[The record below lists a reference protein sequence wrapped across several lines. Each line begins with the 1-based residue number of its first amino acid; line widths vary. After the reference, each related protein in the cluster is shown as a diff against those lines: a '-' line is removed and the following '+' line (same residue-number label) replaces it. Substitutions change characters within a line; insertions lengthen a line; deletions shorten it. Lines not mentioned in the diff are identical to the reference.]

1 MTADLAHL
9 RLSCPRQR
17 HFMTGCTPGGYSH
30 DPQFPG
36 HVASSLLTHPCMP
49 LSKQERAL
57 IDTAVDERLNVLNW
71 MMHERALVMIG
82 VRYRD
87 GSATDDLVDEVRSRL
102 RMRLEERFPGQ
113 VLDRGEEIAV
123 GSCRLNIRRTERSRM
138 ADLLITVGPT
148 ATDTA
153 PPERQPPGNQ
163 NPPQR
168 RR

>member
-1 MTADLAHL
+1 MTAELADL
-9 RLSCPRQR
+9 RLSCPLISALHAGLHGPR
-17 HFMTGCTPGGYSH
+17 MLSL
-30 DPQFPG
+30 PQFPSR
-36 HVASSLLTHPCMP
+36 VASSLLTHPCMP
-49 LSKQERAL
+49 LSTHERAL
-57 IDTAVDERLNVLNW
+57 IDSAVDERLNVLNW

-148 ATDTA
+148 AADP
-153 PPERQPPGNQ
+153 PPERQPPGKQ
-163 NPPQR
+163 NPAQR